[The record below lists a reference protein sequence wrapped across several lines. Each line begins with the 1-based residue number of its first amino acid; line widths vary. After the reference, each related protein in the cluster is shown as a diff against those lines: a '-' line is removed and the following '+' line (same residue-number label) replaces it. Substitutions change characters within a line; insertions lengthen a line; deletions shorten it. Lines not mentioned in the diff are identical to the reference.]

1 MRNKTFLKTVAWITL
16 VAMVNACSVYRIKSV
31 EKMDEIRKGLALTA
45 DNTLLYVHVD
55 GEIKELINI
64 ERNGHEISGDL
75 VAPEAEELSVYLDG
89 KTKGIEH
96 KVTEKNIGHYH
107 SSKAAM
113 GSSTMKE
120 VERIVENNKTL
131 NLKNQFHFFLRD
143 VSATE
148 NGHVQFEDSKITK
161 MEIIEKTISVDGN
174 QVLRVILTVVLTLV
188 ILLILVF
195 AVLIVISCNCPRI
208 YLNNGT
214 QWSYN
219 NSLFAGATNPALER
233 TDFKKLDDFSP
244 NNDELTIE
252 IRNEEAEIQHINEL
266 RLWVVTHNEDE
277 HIVNDQQGNYYR
289 IKNAVAPT
297 KVLDAAQNDQTSM
310 LNRAD
315 DKAYSFDLLS
325 EREHQ
330 SLTGQFDGLDGNKD
344 SRLILRVKNSDWAGY
359 VNESFKKAMGSTMD
373 NWLAKNAQKSKAELD
388 QAFEDKGVALTIA
401 VKQGKQWKKL
411 ENVAMVGNVAYQE
424 IAIPVSKE
432 LIKHGSLNIQI
443 SAGFKLWSLDQIS
456 IDQSNAEP
464 LNATLINPTSMQQEN
479 NDVSASLLEKDVA
492 YTTLTQGEHLTL
504 EFNGLPLIAGMK
516 RSLFLQGSGYY
527 LPALFT
533 DYKPQWA
540 AIYTLQQPFGISKY
554 AFNLY
559 LDQYGMK

>member
-1 MRNKTFLKTVAWITL
+1 MRNKIFLKTVAWLTL

-31 EKMDEIRKGLALTA
+31 EKMDEIRKGLALTT

-75 VAPEAEELSVYLDG
+75 VAPDAEELSLYLDG
-89 KTKGIEH
+89 KSKGLEREA
-96 KVTEKNIGHYH
+96 KEKNVSHYH

-113 GSSTMKE
+113 GSPTLKE
-120 VERIVENNKTL
+120 VERIVNNNNSL

-143 VSATE
+143 VNVTE
-148 NGHVQFEDSKITK
+148 NGHVQFEDSKVSK
-161 MEIIEKTISVDGN
+161 MEVIEKTKSADGR
-174 QVLRVILTVVLTLV
+174 QVLRVILTVFLALITI
-188 ILLILVF
+188 ILLIFV
-195 AVLIVISCNCPRI
+195 VLIVISCNCPRI

-244 NNDELTIE
+244 NKDELSIE

-266 RLWVVTHNEDE
+266 KLWVVTHNEDE

-289 IKNAVAPT
+289 VKNSLAPT

-344 SRLILRVKNSDWAGY
+344 SRIILRVKNSDWAGY

-373 NWLAKNAQKSKAELD
+373 NWMAKNAQKSKVELD
-388 QAFEDKGVALTIA
+388 QAFEEKGVALTIA

-443 SAGFKLWSLDQIS
+443 SAGFNLWSLDQIS

-479 NDVSASLLEKDVA
+479 NDVSASLHEKDVA

-533 DYKPQWA
+533 DYKPQWS